1 MAWYSRIGK
10 VKRKDVFWAG
20 RRDLQAQHRPQRS
33 AFLDNQSSSTAAQ
46 SSRIHRNSIGGRK
59 MVDVQNRLDE
69 RRVAI
74 DQVGICDV
82 KFPIHVL
89 ERSHRKQSTVADLA
103 MSVAL
108 PQHLKGTHMSRFV
121 EVLNEH
127 RDDMSMRTLPLLLRK
142 LRQRLETDS
151 ARIEIT
157 FPYFIERVAPAS
169 GKMALMDYECKF
181 VGESKGTQNDF
192 VLKVRVPVTTLCPC
206 SKEISDYGA
215 HNQRGLIDVSVR
227 SLTGCESGERAL
239 VWIEDLVQIAEESAS
254 APVYPLLKR
263 ADERH
268 VTMQAYDNPVFVED
282 MVRNVSLRLQQ
293 DSKISWFKVHVV
305 NLESIHNHSAFACL
319 EWERPSV
326 YQSKV
331 ADSAASVE
339 LDAANA

>member
-1 MAWYSRIGK
+1 MRADGK
-10 VKRKDVFWAG
+10 ME
-20 RRDLQAQHRPQRS
+20 DL
-33 AFLDNQSSSTAAQ
+33 
-46 SSRIHRNSIGGRK
+46 
-59 MVDVQNRLDE
+59 QNRLDD

-82 KFPIHVL
+82 KFPIYVVD
-89 ERSHRKQSTVADLA
+89 RSHRKQSTVAHFA

-127 RDDMSMRTLPLLLRK
+127 RDEVTMHTLPRLLQI
-142 LRQRLETDS
+142 LRQRLEADC
-151 ARIEIT
+151 ARIEVT

-169 GKMALMDYECKF
+169 GKTALMDYECRF
-181 VGESKGTQNDF
+181 AGESKGTEDDF
-192 VLKVRVPVTTLCPC
+192 VLKVCVPVTTLCPC

-227 SLTGCESGERAL
+227 SITDSESGERGL
-239 VWIEDLVQIAEESAS
+239 VWIEELVQIAEESAS

-282 MVRNVSLRLQQ
+282 IVRNVSVRLQQ
-293 DSKISWFKVHVV
+293 DSRICWFKVHVV
-305 NLESIHNHSAFACL
+305 NLESIHNHSAFAYL
-319 EWERPSV
+319 EWQRPNVDESE
-326 YQSKV
+326 V
-331 ADSAASVE
+331 ADLVPLVGLEAT
-339 LDAANA
+339 NA